1 MRIIKE
7 ARRSFNSTPI
17 YNWLIIVLF
26 AISLSVTLF
35 SLSSAFVSSGEGN
48 TYRQMYGETNYYKI
62 TDNLVG
68 NAEKRF
74 FNSEDSVGK
83 LKRFYSML
91 SSSEKFE
98 YLEIYKQPI
107 EVDNFKG
114 GVDFLYNYESGLYE
128 NQPLKRELTLSD
140 GYSGVFSNVKAVWL
154 SENSFSSFNIAV
166 ANGRTFTDEEYQYS
180 EDAVL
185 PILLGAK
192 YKNYYKIGDTFH
204 VDEIVTCGEAQVVGF
219 LKDGTS
225 IWTGSHF
232 DNLDDY
238 MILPMINDKSIISDQ
253 ADYFRQVVLY
263 LMKIN
268 GLIVSS
274 HLCANEVQAYVNE
287 MCRECEIIPSSYI
300 DGATNSQSYI
310 FGLNINQIID
320 ALTTISLFLVIF
332 ACFILSV
339 FMFTKIKQK
348 LRYYAILS
356 LCNFTMH
363 ELYMMITFEVM
374 LFIIISNLLS
384 FALSG
389 IVFMIMQM
397 PFKVQFLAYILVV
410 DIVTALASI
419 LPSIHELHNSD
430 MTVLFRRR

>member
-1 MRIIKE
+1 
-7 ARRSFNSTPI
+7 
-17 YNWLIIVLF
+17 
-26 AISLSVTLF
+26 
-35 SLSSAFVSSGEGN
+35 
-48 TYRQMYGETNYYKI
+48 
-62 TDNLVG
+62 
-68 NAEKRF
+68 
-74 FNSEDSVGK
+74 
-83 LKRFYSML
+83 
-91 SSSEKFE
+91 
-98 YLEIYKQPI
+98 
-107 EVDNFKG
+107 
-114 GVDFLYNYESGLYE
+114 
-128 NQPLKRELTLSD
+128 
-140 GYSGVFSNVKAVWL
+140 
-154 SENSFSSFNIAV
+154 
-166 ANGRTFTDEEYQYS
+166 
-180 EDAVL
+180 
-185 PILLGAK
+185 
-192 YKNYYKIGDTFH
+192 
-204 VDEIVTCGEAQVVGF
+204 
-219 LKDGTS
+219 
-225 IWTGSHF
+225 
-232 DNLDDY
+232 
-238 MILPMINDKSIISDQ
+238 
-253 ADYFRQVVLY
+253 
-263 LMKIN
+263 MKIN

-274 HLCANEVQAYVNE
+274 HLSANEVQAYVNE

-356 LCNFTMH
+356 LCNFTMQ

-410 DIVTALASI
+410 DIVAALASI